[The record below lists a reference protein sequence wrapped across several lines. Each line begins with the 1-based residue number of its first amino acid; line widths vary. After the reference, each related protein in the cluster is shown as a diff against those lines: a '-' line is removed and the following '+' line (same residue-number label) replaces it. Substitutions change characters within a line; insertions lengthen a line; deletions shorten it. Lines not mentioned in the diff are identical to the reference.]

1 MKKIIE
7 LGNINKKILLPF
19 GVAFVQILI
28 NIMNYI
34 VNEKSK
40 NQIFEMFAL
49 SFAEIS
55 LIFVPLLNLSQ
66 FKTITNY
73 IYIQRHS
80 RLKSI
85 LHYIILGFIF
95 ISYLILNIFVSIQSS
110 IYAIKIHN
118 SKSLQNPHNS
128 GLSSIE
134 GLELVFICLI
144 CIKLLKYKY
153 FIHHIIS
160 IIIFLLLCIFIDV
173 ILENFNDIYNRGA
186 LHIILKI
193 VIILLDALD
202 HSYQKYMIDVLFHPF
217 WSIPVTVGVINLICF
232 SSVLIACLLTGKEKS
247 FEDQN
252 LMFMNFYQ
260 YFDDVGVGKIV
271 IKFILNLILNIV
283 LNIFRILTLVYLRP
297 EYILISFTISRIFDV
312 VLESKKY
319 ECLALFVPQLLTLM
333 FYLEIFELNFCGL
346 NKNTRRNIQERE
358 QEEMDLNENII
369 INNRRSSLSSGSSNI
384 EVSPDYIVDAIRES
398 DDNDDSFSQ

>member
-1 MKKIIE
+1 
-7 LGNINKKILLPF
+7 
-19 GVAFVQILI
+19 
-28 NIMNYI
+28 
-34 VNEKSK
+34 
-40 NQIFEMFAL
+40 
-49 SFAEIS
+49 
-55 LIFVPLLNLSQ
+55 
-66 FKTITNY
+66 
-73 IYIQRHS
+73 
-80 RLKSI
+80 
-85 LHYIILGFIF
+85 
-95 ISYLILNIFVSIQSS
+95 
-110 IYAIKIHN
+110 
-118 SKSLQNPHNS
+118 
-128 GLSSIE
+128 
-134 GLELVFICLI
+134 
-144 CIKLLKYKY
+144 
-153 FIHHIIS
+153 
-160 IIIFLLLCIFIDV
+160 
-173 ILENFNDIYNRGA
+173 
-186 LHIILKI
+186 
-193 VIILLDALD
+193 
-202 HSYQKYMIDVLFHPF
+202 
-217 WSIPVTVGVINLICF
+217 
-232 SSVLIACLLTGKEKS
+232 
-247 FEDQN
+247 
-252 LMFMNFYQ
+252 MNFYQ